1 MKVLLEAIEHSK
13 AAPRIL
19 FALIL
24 LSLCGIVSFWAMWAE
39 VRHTERSQQ
48 QIATEI
54 LAIEKQLTVTL
65 ADMATDLDRMKSIA
79 DQIQREETVR
89 LSGDSEYMRQ
99 WLQMRADQV
108 ARFDAVE
115 RRGSI
120 LDEKMS
126 RILEAL
132 HVGYST
138 PSPSPVS
145 PMRRGNKDGK
155 DGRDGADGHS

>member
-1 MKVLLEAIEHSK
+1 VKVLLDALEHSK

-19 FALIL
+19 FALVIL
-24 LSLCGIVSFWAMWAE
+24 TLCGIVSFWAMWAE
-39 VRHTERSQQ
+39 VRHTERSQR

-54 LAIEKQLTVTL
+54 LAIEKQFTITL
-65 ADMATDLDRMKSIA
+65 ADMAADLDRMKSIG
-79 DQIQREETVR
+79 DQIQREEAVR

-108 ARFDAVE
+108 ARFEGAE
-115 RRGSI
+115 RRGAI

-132 HVGYST
+132 HIGYAT

-155 DGRDGADGHS
+155 DGRDGTDGHS

>member
-1 MKVLLEAIEHSK
+1 VKVLLDALEHSK

-19 FALIL
+19 FALVIL
-24 LSLCGIVSFWAMWAE
+24 TLCGIVSFWAMWAE
-39 VRHTERSQQ
+39 VRHTEHSQQ
-48 QIATEI
+48 QIAIEI
-54 LAIEKQLTVTL
+54 LSIEKQLTQTL
-65 ADMATDLDRMKSIA
+65 SDMATDLDRMKGIQ
-79 DQIQREETVR
+79 DQIQREETIR

-108 ARFDAVE
+108 VRFDASE
-115 RRGSI
+115 RRQSI

-132 HVGYST
+132 HIGYAT

-155 DGRDGADGHS
+155 DGRDGTDGHP